1 MKKLLA
7 ILLALVMIVPS
18 LSAMA
23 STVGFSQIGAE
34 SDWRVANTKSINEAL
49 EAAGHTVVMDDAQQ
63 KQENQIK
70 ALRNFITQGVDYIV
84 FTGVVT
90 TGWDEVLQEVIDAE
104 IPLILVDR
112 FPDTE
117 LGDDYYV
124 TLINSDFTEEG
135 RRAGQWLYEYLKTQG
150 RENDEI
156 SIVELQGTTGSQ
168 PAIERQVGFMD
179 YIEQYPNLKVV
190 ASQTGNF
197 TTTEGQ
203 AVMESFLKSQP
214 TIDVVYAHN
223 DQMAIGAIDAIKAAG
238 KVPGQDII
246 VISIDAVKA
255 IFDCIVAGEANCT
268 VECSPLLGPQ
278 VVDIIAKLEAG
289 ETIEKHIRSIEYAY
303 DTTGGIPYAEGLVTI
318 NAADEIENRQY

>member
-1 MKKLLA
+1 MKKLLVVM
-7 ILLALVMIVPS
+7 LVLALLVPS

-23 STVGFSQIGAE
+23 VTVGFSQIGAE

-49 EAAGHTVVMDDAQQ
+49 EGAGYTVVFDDAQQ
-63 KQENQIK
+63 QQPNQIR

-112 FPDTE
+112 FPETE

-135 RRAGQWLYEYLKTQG
+135 RRAGQWLVEFMKLQG
-150 RENDEI
+150 RDADDI
-156 SIVELQGTTGSQ
+156 KIVELQGTTGSQ

-179 YIEQYPNLKVV
+179 YMADFPNFEVI
-190 ASQTGNF
+190 ATQTGNF
-197 TTTEGQ
+197 TSTEGQ
-203 AVMESFLKSQP
+203 AVMETFLKSHP
-214 TIDVVYAHN
+214 EIDVLYAHN
-223 DQMAIGAIDAIKAAG
+223 DQMAIGAIEAIKAAG

-246 VISIDAVKA
+246 IVSIDAVKA
-255 IFDCIVAGEANCT
+255 IFDEIVAGNANCT

-278 VVDIIAKLEAG
+278 VAEIIATLEAG
-289 ETIEKHIRSIEYAY
+289 GTVEKHIRSIEYAY
-303 DTTGGIPYAEGLVTI
+303 DTEGGIPYADGLVTMV
-318 NAADEIENRQY
+318 AADEIDNRQY